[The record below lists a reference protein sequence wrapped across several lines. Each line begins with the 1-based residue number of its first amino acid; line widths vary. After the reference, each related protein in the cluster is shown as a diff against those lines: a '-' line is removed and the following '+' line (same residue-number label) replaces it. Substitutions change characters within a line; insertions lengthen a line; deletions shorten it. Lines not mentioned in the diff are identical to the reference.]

1 MKVLSQD
8 DDVTWQDI
16 ICPDKKLIFTK
27 VFLQV
32 TPDIDKTIFFP
43 TLYANCV
50 AYVEIHI

>member
-8 DDVTWQDI
+8 DHVTCQDI
-16 ICPDKKLIFTK
+16 ICGEKKLIFTK

-32 TPDIDKTIFFP
+32 TSDKTIFFS

-50 AYVEIHI
+50 AYAEINI